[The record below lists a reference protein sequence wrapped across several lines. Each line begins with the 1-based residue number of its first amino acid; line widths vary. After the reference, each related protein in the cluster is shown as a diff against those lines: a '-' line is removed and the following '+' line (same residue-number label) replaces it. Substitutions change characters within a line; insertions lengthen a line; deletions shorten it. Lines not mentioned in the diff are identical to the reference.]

1 MDGYIS
7 LHRQII
13 DSAVFA
19 SPNYLKI
26 WVWLLIKANY
36 KPKPISIKT
45 GGGETIVDI
54 NRGQLIFGRHKAEE
68 ELGLSG
74 SMIYRTLQKFQQWN
88 MITIESNNQY
98 SLVTIC
104 KYNDYQNESKES
116 EQPMNS
122 ERTASEPDLTYE
134 RTASEQRV
142 NTSNKDNKDNNK
154 SVGTNGFKKTAST
167 PHTHEGDKFLDE
179 LETDARD
186 NLIMQYLSTTVLSQ
200 SEKEVFILR
209 IASNNYC
216 KFVGGTYHRI
226 KISQLR
232 PEAEYCKKQGWL
244 DIKVNTNKPE
254 QQKIVDG
261 GVFQ

>member
-154 SVGTNGFKKTAST
+154 RETPNDFKKTNTTIEECRQYAQMAGHN
-167 PHTHEGDKFLDE
+167 PMYGERYFHMRNANDWMIPRGKEGMLYPITNVRSDYTNCYNRGYLD
-179 LETDARD
+179 T
-186 NLIMQYLSTTVLSQ
+186 SS
-200 SEKEVFILR
+200 
-209 IASNNYC
+209 
-216 KFVGGTYHRI
+216 
-226 KISQLR
+226 
-232 PEAEYCKKQGWL
+232 
-244 DIKVNTNKPE
+244 NKPE